1 MLARFWCASLALQHG
16 QESET
21 MPKVGIKIESV
32 EIVWYYQDYAT
43 LDYSGAA
50 AAASLTNAV
59 LGWVHWLL

>member
-1 MLARFWCASLALQHG
+1 
-16 QESET
+16 

-59 LGWVHWLL
+59 LGWVHWQL